1 MKKVLFGMA
10 LGAALS
16 YLFDPQLGVRRR
28 EQLRERLGRPAG
40 ADMTAQPAEIDIIMF
55 DDRAA
60 AGVS

>member
-16 YLFDPQLGVRRR
+16 YLFDPQHGVRRR
-28 EQLRERLGRPAG
+28 EELRERLGRPG
-40 ADMTAQPAEIDIIMF
+40 ANTAAEPAEIDIIMF